1 MTEANHAL
9 LTRRGKAPQKVNS
22 RALSKAE
29 VPTALSRLISDQA
42 AGKCKSK
49 CWPWI
54 GSYSHNGYGRWVGNV
69 NNKSKAFVVHRAA
82 YAMFLGDVPAGLIV
96 RHTCDCPP
104 CFNPE
109 HLVVC
114 TQLENMHDKAAKG
127 RSMWSNTTS
136 EQRIAMMKLAH
147 KRSTDSRGRAV
158 IAPDG
163 RTWPNSKAAADDLG
177 MHRSKVYSMVRR
189 KTDGWRYVDEE
200 YLCDAQPQQNP

>member
-82 YAMFLGDVPAGLIV
+82 YAMFLGDVPAG
-96 RHTCDCPP
+96 
-104 CFNPE
+104 
-109 HLVVC
+109 
-114 TQLENMHDKAAKG
+114 
-127 RSMWSNTTS
+127 
-136 EQRIAMMKLAH
+136 
-147 KRSTDSRGRAV
+147 
-158 IAPDG
+158 
-163 RTWPNSKAAADDLG
+163 
-177 MHRSKVYSMVRR
+177 
-189 KTDGWRYVDEE
+189 
-200 YLCDAQPQQNP
+200 